1 MLSHEEGSK
10 LHDKVAKAYKDSI
23 DLMHAEGEFNAA
35 ILNGARQ
42 FLKDNCVLMDSGIGT
57 PLEDLNK
64 TIQVPFGDEYETDA
78 VRA

>member
-64 TIQVPFGDEYETDA
+64 TIQVPFGDEYERDA

>member
-10 LHDKVAKAYKDSI
+10 LHDKVAKAYKESI
-23 DLMHAEGEFNAA
+23 ELMHAEGEFNAA

-42 FLKDNCVLMDSGIGT
+42 FLRDNNVLMDSGIGS

-64 TIQVPFGDEYETDA
+64 TIQVPFGDEYERDA
-78 VRA
+78 AEA